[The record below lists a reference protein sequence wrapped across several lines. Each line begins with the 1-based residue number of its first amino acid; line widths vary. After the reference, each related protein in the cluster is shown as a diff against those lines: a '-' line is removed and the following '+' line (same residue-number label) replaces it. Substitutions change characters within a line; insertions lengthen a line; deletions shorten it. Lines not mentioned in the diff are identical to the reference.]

1 MKPFSTINV
10 LTPPR
15 SRNRRVLPRPL
26 YDDAN
31 DRGKHMRNVES
42 LAAEVQKPF
51 AEVIPLYEDTLARL
65 KAKAVITDYLPIL
78 VSKRVKFIILQSQ
91 F

>member
-15 SRNRRVLPRPL
+15 SLSRRSLPKPL

-42 LAAEVQKPF
+42 IAAEMHKAVD
-51 AEVIPLYEDTLARL
+51 EVIPLYEDILAHL
-65 KAKAVITDYLPIL
+65 KAKAVIPDYLPIL
-78 VSKRVKFIILQSQ
+78 VSKRVKYMLQN
-91 F
+91 